1 MTCVKNFEEEKLAL
15 VKNWLQLNNF
25 EVTESHFPEDGTVS
39 TDDIVDEQLFEF
51 KDQRRLSG
59 SITDKGRKKFASYL
73 EEKVVGRCRR
83 LSLTESLKYIFNFG
97 FITCFLFL
105 LYNFSISL

>member
-39 TDDIVDEQLFEF
+39 SDDIVDEQLFEF

-59 SITDKGRKKFASYL
+59 SITDKGRKVCKLPRGESCW
-73 EEKVVGRCRR
+73 KVSEV
-83 LSLTESLKYIFNFG
+83 IIN
-97 FITCFLFL
+97 
-105 LYNFSISL
+105 